1 MWEIIGYGILIVS
14 PLGFLSRLMTFNPLL
29 WIYGALVLAMGL
41 VTGLVVLALSGAPQ
55 PTDQEIHWYV
65 YGVAALGGLMILS
78 RFCTVLIRCF
88 SPPRPQTFA
97 IHDTSGGH
105 VGHIE
110 LAQRNDWP
118 N

>member
-88 SPPRPQTFA
+88 SPVRKRTFSV
-97 IHDTSGGH
+97 HDADGSH
-105 VGHIE
+105 VANLE
-110 LAQRNDWP
+110 WP